1 MDFDSM
7 SLAQLFAA
15 ADAIADHRS
24 AKERYR
30 MQRKLKRAQ
39 AALAEAIGSDC
50 EQQ

>member
-1 MDFDSM
+1 MDFDL
-7 SLAQLFAA
+7 SLSELFAA

-30 MQRKLKRAQ
+30 MQRKLKRSQ
-39 AALAEAIGSDC
+39 AALAEVIGYAC